1 MLAAHL
7 GARPG
12 IESRLMIEVP
22 EAALAESRRNLGRL
36 HAMKALGIGLALT
49 GFGTGYVS
57 PLQLRM
63 LPVDLLTIDGAFIQP
78 LKRST
83 DDRLFVRTLID
94 RAQHLGIAIAA
105 EWVDDEAT
113 ARLLA
118 SWGADYLQGALFGE
132 PEAVLQPSALQQMLK
147 RARG

>member
-1 MLAAHL
+1 MLTAHL

-12 IESRLMIEVP
+12 IESRLMVEIH
-22 EAALAESRRNLGRL
+22 EAALAGAATRGRL
-36 HAMKALGIGLALT
+36 NAMKALGVAVALS
-49 GFGTGYVS
+49 GYGNGHASPAHLGT
-57 PLQLRM
+57 
-63 LPVDLLTIDGAFIQP
+63 LPIDCLKIDGVFIQT

-94 RAQHLGIAIAA
+94 RAHHVGIAVAA

-118 SWGADYLQGALFGE
+118 SWGVDYLEGACFGE
-132 PEAVLQPSALQQMLK
+132 PERASQPLGQA
-147 RARG
+147 RARA

>member
-1 MLAAHL
+1 
-7 GARPG
+7 
-12 IESRLMIEVP
+12 
-22 EAALAESRRNLGRL
+22 
-36 HAMKALGIGLALT
+36 
-49 GFGTGYVS
+49 
-57 PLQLRM
+57 M
-63 LPVDLLTIDGAFIQP
+63 LPIDLLTIDGTFIQP